1 MKHNIQEQLI
11 GKSIMRCIAILA
23 VLLMTFVL
31 EASAQKYYV
40 IYYDDTS
47 TNPATRHYLSI
58 NEDGKSINDE
68 TALSA
73 RCYWV
78 ADNSLKEADG
88 NWGEY
93 QNTEHSNYTNRL
105 PLYSYAHKKK
115 YLDGTGGQNDAKNG
129 NNCNFNLTTSSSKRW
144 LIKYGETN
152 VPVYFSYNYMHY
164 VFYDEGAWKYSSG
177 KRLFKN

>member
-115 YLDGTGGQNDAKNG
+115 YLDGVDDDDVRVDVLGGKLVPRGHDLVQHDLGVQLVFGATEG
-129 NNCNFNLTTSSSKRW
+129 NKADFHVGYTFLSKR
-144 LIKYGETN
+144 G
-152 VPVYFSYNYMHY
+152 
-164 VFYDEGAWKYSSG
+164 FY
-177 KRLFKN
+177 RILHI